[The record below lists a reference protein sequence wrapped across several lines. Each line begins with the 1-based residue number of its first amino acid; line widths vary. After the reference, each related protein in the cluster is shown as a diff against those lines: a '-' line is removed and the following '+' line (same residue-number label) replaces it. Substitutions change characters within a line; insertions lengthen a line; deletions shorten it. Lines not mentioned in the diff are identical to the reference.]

1 MKYLL
6 ILILFKKS
14 LSNAGRN
21 NIDIDL
27 GPFTKMMKYA
37 LAAAKNPR
45 VNNFIHNTY
54 NKFQEEI

>member
-6 ILILFKKS
+6 ILILFENS
-14 LSNAGRN
+14 LSNAGREKDMGTN
-21 NIDIDL
+21 DIDL

-45 VNNFIHNTY
+45 VNNSYT
-54 NKFQEEI
+54 Q